1 MTNYNPHTIL
11 CKRNCHH
18 VMCYRMMSPQG
29 DRSFPTSEY
38 NMFLYEEL
46 ACGVAVTKTLPV
58 ERLEKQPSLGSL
70 NNQTD
75 QDSESV
81 EGGAFI
87 LLSIM

>member
-1 MTNYNPHTIL
+1 
-11 CKRNCHH
+11 
-18 VMCYRMMSPQG
+18 MMSPQG

-81 EGGAFI
+81 EGVFFI
-87 LLSIM
+87 LLHTSCDLSTKVSICILLL